1 MDRRHF
7 LKGLI
12 LTGLVGCG
20 RDEEGHRLR
29 YGFRAGEV
37 VLYDTYAMALYF
49 DGGLGPK
56 TGIVKVDYILKNQPV
71 TLEFWHGHGGKSHF
85 YTLTPDHFAELKRL
99 KRVYVETTEVA
110 SHSHKLFIDPVDPK
124 WRVPGAQPIPV
135 PV

>member
-7 LKGLI
+7 LKGLL
-12 LTGLVGCG
+12 LTGLAGCG
-20 RDEEGHRLR
+20 RDEEVHRLW

-37 VLYDTYAMALYF
+37 ILYDTYAMALYF

-85 YTLTPDHFAELKRL
+85 YTLTPDHFAELKKL
-99 KRVYVETTEVA
+99 KKIYVETTAVA
-110 SHSHKLFIDPVDPK
+110 SHTHKLFIDPVDPK
-124 WRVPGAQPIPV
+124 WRVPGAQPVPV